1 MIITLKNINH
11 YFLTTG
17 KNQLR
22 KTHMLNEFK
31 EYNLIEVNPV
41 LDIGKNKSGST
52 GFSKILDLAL
62 RKQDRTKPFTPFI
75 IYEDDCSKYR
85 EFPDHFE
92 IPDDCDFFY
101 LGISK
106 CSMNSF
112 TDHKGLYFQ
121 HYDSEIVRVF
131 NMLSTHGMIICSAL
145 GAVAI
150 QKAVA
155 ESYHRNISWDVT
167 ISQLQWH
174 YNVYAFK
181 RPFVFQ
187 DKIYG
192 GCEDETRFF
201 IEKNTDSPI
210 PENYINVTNYSN
222 ITCTST

>member
-1 MIITLKNINH
+1 MLITLKNINH

-17 KNQLR
+17 KNDLR
-22 KTHMLNEFK
+22 KKHMLDEFK

-41 LDIGKNKSGST
+41 LNISKNKSGST
-52 GFSKILDLAL
+52 GFSKIIDLAL

-85 EFPDHFE
+85 DFPNTIE
-92 IPDDCDFFY
+92 IPDDADFFY

-112 TDHKGLYFQ
+112 THHSGLYFQ
-121 HYDSEIVRVF
+121 HYNSDIVRIY
-131 NMLSTHGMIICSAL
+131 NMLSTHGMLICSAL
-145 GAVAI
+145 GAMAI
-150 QKAVA
+150 QKAIT
-155 ESYHRNISWDVT
+155 ESYYKDITWDIT

-181 RPFVFQ
+181 QPLVFQ
-187 DKIYG
+187 DSVYG
-192 GCEDETRFF
+192 GCEKETRFS
-201 IEKNTDSPI
+201 IDKKYDSPI
-210 PENYINVTNYSN
+210 PENYINLTNYSN

>member
-1 MIITLKNINH
+1 MKIILKNINH

-17 KNQLR
+17 KNDKR
-22 KTHMLNEFK
+22 KNHILDEFK

-52 GFSKILDLAL
+52 GFSRIIDIAL

-85 EFPDHFE
+85 DFPADID
-92 IPDDCDFFY
+92 IPDDTDFIY
-101 LGISK
+101 LGLSK
-106 CSMNSF
+106 CSMNAY
-112 TDHKGLYFQ
+112 TNHQRLYYQ
-121 HYDSEIVRVF
+121 HYNADIVRVF
-131 NMLSTHGMIICSAL
+131 NMLSTHGMLICSAL

-150 QKAVA
+150 QKAIT
-155 ESYHRNISWDVT
+155 ESYHKNLCWDIP

-181 RPFVFQ
+181 QPLVYQ
-187 DKIYG
+187 DSLYG
-192 GCEDETRFF
+192 GCESETRFA

-210 PENYINVTNYSN
+210 PESYINLTNYSN